1 MEVDGIEYPLDK
13 CQRRLDSSLQKGQME
28 RAKKWMERIDAAEIV
43 QVIAE
48 MDKENMTK
56 LVEMA
61 NCDIGISKRRY
72 KFT

>member
-1 MEVDGIEYPLDK
+1 
-13 CQRRLDSSLQKGQME
+13 
-28 RAKKWMERIDAAEIV
+28 
-43 QVIAE
+43 

-72 KFT
+72 KFTWFYLYYVN